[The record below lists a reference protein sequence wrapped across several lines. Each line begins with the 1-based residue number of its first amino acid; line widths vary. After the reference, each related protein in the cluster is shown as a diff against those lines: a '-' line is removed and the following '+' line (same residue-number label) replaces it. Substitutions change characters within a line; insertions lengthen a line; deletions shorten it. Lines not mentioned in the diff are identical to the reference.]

1 MQMLDP
7 LTIRKD
13 FPILDQTVN
22 GRKLIYFDNAATT
35 QKPQVVI
42 DSLVDYYSRYN
53 ANVHRGVH
61 HLSMLA
67 TNAFEAVRENIR
79 DFINARYSHEIIY
92 TRGTTESINLIASSW
107 GRKNIRKDDEILV
120 TELEHH
126 SNIVPWQMLCEEKE
140 AKLKVVPVNDDG
152 TINIDALQVLLTDK
166 TRLLAVTHVSNSLGT
181 INPLKKIIELAH
193 NNDTLVVVDGAQA
206 MSHVPV
212 DVIDLDC
219 DFYAFS
225 SHKVYGPMGIGGFYG
240 KEKLLEDMP
249 PYQGGGEMIRT
260 VKFEKTTYNE
270 LPFKFEAGT
279 PNVGDA
285 IAFGVALDY
294 IRRVGL
300 DNIASYEQYL
310 LEYATNKFLED
321 QSIHIIGTAPLKT
334 SIVSFLIGNIH
345 PYDAGTILDQMGIA
359 VRTGN
364 HCTQPLMDRFGIL
377 GTVRASMAFYNTTE
391 EIDRFF
397 EGIQKVKQL
406 FLD

>member
-1 MQMLDP
+1 MLDP

-22 GRKLIYFDNAATT
+22 GRKLIYFDNATTT

>member
-1 MQMLDP
+1 MLDP